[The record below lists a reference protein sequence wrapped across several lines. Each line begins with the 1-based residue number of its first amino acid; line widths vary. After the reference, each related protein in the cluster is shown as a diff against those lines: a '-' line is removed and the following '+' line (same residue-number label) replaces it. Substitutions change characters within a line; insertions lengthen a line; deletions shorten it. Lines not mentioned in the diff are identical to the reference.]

1 MRLLGVPL
9 TGAGSVLM
17 RPLKMVGNIFRK
29 LPRMLRL
36 WMITDW
42 ARSSVILLVMQ
53 TLDHKMRLKLGRS
66 LTSGAKLVGVSAG
79 EPLPKFSPVAQKAT
93 EILSEEIKGEPQN
106 IISEVLLGT
115 PATAHI
121 LGGCCIGVDKDTG
134 VIDQNHVVYG
144 YPGLYVCDGS
154 VIPANLGV
162 NPSLT
167 ITAMAERFCS
177 RFIPADNSLF
187 EKRTIRFGSA
197 REN

>member
-1 MRLLGVPL
+1 V
-9 TGAGSVLM
+9 
-17 RPLKMVGNIFRK
+17 RPLKMFANIFRK

-42 ARSSVILLVMQ
+42 AKSSVILLVMQ

-66 LTSGAKLVGVSAG
+66 LILRTTLKGVSTS
-79 EPLPKFSPVAQKAT
+79 EPLPKFSPIAQRAA
-93 EILSEEIKGEPQN
+93 ELLSEEIKGEPQN

-121 LGGCCIGVDKDTG
+121 LGGCCIGPNKEQG
-134 VIDQNHVVYG
+134 VLDQHHQVYG
-144 YPGLYVCDGS
+144 HPGLFVCDGS

-167 ITAMAERFCS
+167 ITALAERFCS
-177 RFIPADNSLF
+177 QFEPADKAMF
-187 EKRTIRFGSA
+187 ENRTIRFGPVTKK
-197 REN
+197 

>member
-1 MRLLGVPL
+1 MF
-9 TGAGSVLM
+9 
-17 RPLKMVGNIFRK
+17 GNIFRK
-29 LPRMLRL
+29 LPRLLRL

-42 ARSSVILLVMQ
+42 AKSSVILLVMQ

-66 LTSGAKLVGVSAG
+66 LILHKSLKGVSTA
-79 EPLPKFSPVAQKAT
+79 EPLPRYSPIAQKAV
-93 EILSEEIKGEPQN
+93 ELLSEEIKGEPQN

-121 LGGCCIGVDKDTG
+121 LGGCCIGSNISDG
-134 VIDQNHVVYG
+134 VIDQNHEVFG

-167 ITAMAERFCS
+167 ITALAERFCS
-177 RFIPADNSLF
+177 PF
-187 EKRTIRFGSA
+187 EPLDKSMFENRTIRFGSA
-197 REN
+197 TKIRNLSVS